1 LVEVVARPNAV
12 QLATLQSS
20 VAHLIVE
27 ADKSHDKPMFVADN
41 NLIVVEFPSTV
52 DNSSA
57 DKPMPMFGNRLN
69 VVVDNS
75 SVKGS
80 MSVADSLL
88 AVVTDK
94 PSATAAEPQV
104 AADEL
109 LTMVADKPLAAEPM
123 HNIDNRLPEPVFDAE
138 KLSAV
143 RCDNRT
149 TEQFYQHPQV

>member
-1 LVEVVARPNAV
+1 MVEVVARPNAV

-57 DKPMPMFGNRLN
+57 DKLMPVVGNLLT

-80 MSVADSLL
+80 TSIADNLL
-88 AVVTDK
+88 AVVTDR
-94 PSATAAEPQV
+94 PSTTVAEPQAV
-104 AADEL
+104 ADEL
-109 LTMVADKPLAAEPM
+109 LTMVADKPSAAEPM
-123 HNIDNRLPEPVFDAE
+123 HNIDNRQSEPMFDA
-138 KLSAV
+138 
-143 RCDNRT
+143 
-149 TEQFYQHPQV
+149 